1 MSNLQRVML
10 SVAKVSLD
18 LLDENRG
25 VRAYMEVSKH
35 TWF

>member
-1 MSNLQRVML
+1 MSNSQTVIF

-18 LLDENRG
+18 LLDENGG
-25 VRAYMEVSKH
+25 VHTYMEVSKH